1 MRIGRSFAGAGVL
14 LAIAFVLAACQT
26 MRIAPADPAALQ
38 AAAELKVETLALMAK
53 AGEPFAQ
60 HRAEVEAVTGKMNT
74 AYELA
79 AATPNN
85 ELVTREWAVMR
96 DPERDL
102 YGGFVKR
109 WETSGKIGRAFR
121 EEASAQVSEGFDY
134 IICLEQA
141 KRSGTECPA
150 GAAP

>member
-1 MRIGRSFAGAGVL
+1 MRIMRSIFPAGLL
-14 LAIAFVLAACQT
+14 LAWAILLPSCQS
-26 MRIAPADPAALQ
+26 MRLAPADPAALQ
-38 AAAELKVETLALMAK
+38 AAAALKVETLALMAK
-53 AGEPFAQ
+53 AGEAFSQ
-60 HRAEVEAVTGKMNT
+60 HQAEVDAVSARMNT

-79 AATPNN
+79 AATPSND
-85 ELVTREWAVMR
+85 LVTREWAVMR

-109 WETSGKIGRAFR
+109 WQANGKIGKAFR

-141 KRSGTECPA
+141 KRSGADCPA
-150 GAAP
+150 GGA

>member
-1 MRIGRSFAGAGVL
+1 MRIGRSFASAGL
-14 LAIAFVLAACQT
+14 WLAIAFVLAACQT

-60 HRAEVEAVTGKMNT
+60 HRPEIEAVTGKMNT

-109 WETSGKIGRAFR
+109 WEASGKIGRAFR
-121 EEASAQVSEGFDY
+121 EEASVQVSEGFDY

-141 KRSGTECPA
+141 KRSGADCPA

>member
-1 MRIGRSFAGAGVL
+1 MRIGRSFAGAGLL

-38 AAAELKVETLALMAK
+38 AAAGLKVETLALMAK

-109 WETSGKIGRAFR
+109 WEISGKIGRAFR
-121 EEASAQVSEGFDY
+121 EEASEQISEGFDY

-141 KRSGTECPA
+141 KRSGADCPA